1 MALRELGYPMG
12 KPSAHDIT
20 KKSEVRKA
28 HLCKDTLKICTIIQK
43 FQDLVH

>member
-1 MALRELGYPMG
+1 MALRELGYPTG

-28 HLCKDTLKICTIIQK
+28 HLCEDTLKICTIIQILE
-43 FQDLVH
+43 DLVH